1 MGPEAEDEPRLAASS
16 SDACD
21 GSPDGAIIAKA
32 ANLVLGVAG
41 GTAEP
46 PMSGQCGDQT
56 TQDGVSCCLVPVG

>member
-1 MGPEAEDEPRLAASS
+1 MNRVLRRALAM
-16 SDACD
+16 
-21 GSPDGAIIAKA
+21 PVTNGAIIAKA

-56 TQDGVSCCLVPVG
+56 TQDRVSRRFIPVS

>member
-1 MGPEAEDEPRLAASS
+1 MNRVLRRALAM
-16 SDACD
+16 
-21 GSPDGAIIAKA
+21 PVTNGAIIAKA